1 MEADEA
7 EQTDEDLQKE
17 WPYLSRQQMEDLR
30 EAFEMFDKRKAGAFT
45 SEDLQKVLK
54 DLGEGTSAKDID
66 NIIAGL
72 DTDGDGVIDFAQFVL
87 VMMHNVRKAE
97 PEKDLQGVFSVFDKS
112 GNGLITQEDLRN
124 AIKSMGS
131 QELSEDDISVALG
144 MVEQKDGQIDYHE
157 FLRLIMSPEMPQP
170 GTRSLK
176 TTDSQRDF
184 MDERRLST
192 MGSGKGSFKDPMMSS
207 AMPDDSA
214 RELRASSSGQEI
226 RPADPE
232 NTAARSLIHSKSSK
246 KRAVLASDQQK
257 MASLWSD

>member
-1 MEADEA
+1 MLA
-7 EQTDEDLQKE
+7 QL
-17 WPYLSRQQMEDLR
+17 LS
-30 EAFEMFDKRKAGAFT
+30 
-45 SEDLQKVLK
+45 
-54 DLGEGTSAKDID
+54 
-66 NIIAGL
+66 L
-72 DTDGDGVIDFAQFVL
+72 DTQAHAL
-87 VMMHNVRKAE
+87 A
-97 PEKDLQGVFSVFDKS
+97 PLALQ
-112 GNGLITQEDLRN
+112 
-124 AIKSMGS
+124 SMGS

-144 MVEQKDGQIDYHE
+144 MVEQRDGQIDYHE
-157 FLRLIMSPEMPQP
+157 FLRLIMSPDMPQP

-207 AMPDDSA
+207 AMPDGGAAEGLEGLSISALHHGGSASRSLSRSMADSA